1 MKKKS
6 SSLFDKMEPQKREL
20 LDKYADLVVRYNS
33 IFDLTNAKDKDDFI
47 ENHIE
52 DALLALDEIRK
63 LVPEGSDTIYDL
75 GSGCGVPGIPLAIC
89 MEDKQAV
96 LVERGSRRA
105 DFLSLCVA
113 SLGLSKR
120 IHVAKIDIGEIYDR
134 IGFAVSRAVGQFE
147 EMEERLYDSLSHG
160 GTLVMYKGRLD
171 KTEKTS
177 FSFFKNIDVVR
188 LDAKNKE
195 RCLLVLRK

>member
-1 MKKKS
+1 MKKES
-6 SSLFDKMEPQKREL
+6 SGMFDKMEPQKREL

-33 IFDLTNAKDKDDFI
+33 IFDLTSAKNKDDFI

-52 DALLALDEIRK
+52 DALLALDAIRK
-63 LVPEGSDTIYDL
+63 LIPEKCEVFYDL

-105 DFLSLCVA
+105 DFLSLCAA
-113 SLGLSKR
+113 SLGLGKR
-120 IHVAKIDIGEIYDR
+120 VHVVKTDIGEIYDQ

-160 GTLVMYKGRLD
+160 GTLVIYKGRLD
-171 KTEKTS
+171 KTEKTC
-177 FSFFKNIDVVR
+177 FSYFRNIDVVR
-188 LDAKNKE
+188 LDSKNKE